1 MKPTKDQNI
10 RARITTEE
18 KEKILAYCEKNKTNT
33 AELIRTAV
41 MEYIEKQGKVK

>member
-18 KEKILAYCEKNKTNT
+18 KEKILAYCEKNKTNI

-41 MEYIEKQGKVK
+41 MKYINTQQEV